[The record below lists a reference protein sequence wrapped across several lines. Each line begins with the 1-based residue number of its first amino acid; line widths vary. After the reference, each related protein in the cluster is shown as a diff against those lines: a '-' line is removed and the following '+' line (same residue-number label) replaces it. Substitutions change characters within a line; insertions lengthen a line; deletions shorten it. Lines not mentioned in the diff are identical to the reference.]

1 MSSNIKG
8 LDAVTKNLQAA
19 INGLKHK
26 SSRGLADAALFIAGE
41 AQRRAPVESG
51 DLRGSVR
58 VSFDGDICAQGTID
72 GKDVEMIAPLDGTE
86 TEAKISFSGPY
97 AAKQHEDMSLRHDKS
112 DGYRIPEYNKRT
124 GKKNKHAGQ
133 SYNRVAGGQAK
144 YLESVLVEEQDRILR
159 LIAGETGGGDD

>member
-19 INGLKHK
+19 INDLKHK
-26 SSRGLADAALFIAGE
+26 SSKGLAEAALFIAGE

-58 VSFDGDICAQGTID
+58 VSFDGDVCAQGTDD
-72 GKDVEMIAPLDGTE
+72 GRGLEIIAPLDGTE

-97 AAKQHEDMSLRHDKS
+97 AAKQHEDLSLRHDRT
-112 DGYRIPEYNKRT
+112 DGYRIPDFNKRT
-124 GKKNKHAGQ
+124 GKKNKNAGQ
-133 SYNRVAGGQAK
+133 SCNMVAGGQAK
-144 YLESVLVEEQDRILR
+144 YLESVLVEEQDRILH
-159 LIAGETGGGDD
+159 LIAGETGGGE